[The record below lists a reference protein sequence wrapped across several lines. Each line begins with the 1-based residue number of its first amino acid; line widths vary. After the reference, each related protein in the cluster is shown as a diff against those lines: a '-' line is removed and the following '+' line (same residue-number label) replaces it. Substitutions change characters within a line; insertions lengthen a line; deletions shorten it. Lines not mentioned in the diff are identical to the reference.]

1 MGSYYLAAVM
11 AMTFSLQVAAADLP
25 EIEKS
30 GTLKVATEDD
40 YAPFNFIVDG
50 KPEGFHKELLEDLK
64 TYAKAQGFDVKQEI
78 LPWTGLLAS
87 VSSGQYDMAF
97 TGALVTDD
105 RLRVFNFAPPF
116 ASAQHFYVKRAGDDR
131 LSDIASLCGKT
142 VGLQAGSA
150 LLARLPEL
158 KKMMEAEGCKIGT
171 VTEYPSYPEAYA
183 DLANGRLDYVIN
195 ALISVNDL
203 VKTRGDTFAKGI
215 AVSGDGFAA
224 WPVPKNS
231 PELLEFLTRTV
242 TLFPGDIVTTLS
254 GKTVDKTFNAGLKV
268 ETATV
273 DRRDMTY
280 LYHDG
285 EDFVFMDDST
295 YEQTPLSAAIVGDA
309 AHYLTDN
316 QRAVVA
322 FHA

>member
-1 MGSYYLAAVM
+1 MKPSKTDSKPFGLLRKLALAGCLVG
-11 AMTFSLQVAAADLP
+11 ASLSAHADLDD
-25 EIEKS
+25 IKS
-30 GTLKVATEDD
+30 KGVMTVATEDD

-116 ASAQHFYVKRAGDDR
+116 ASAQHFYVKRAGDDS

-158 KKMMEAEGCKIGT
+158 KKMMEAEGCKIGK

-231 PELLEFLTRTV
+231 PKLLEFLTGFMTEVRDSGRLAELQTKWFGEA
-242 TLFPGDIVTTLS
+242 FPAMPKEPIT
-254 GKTVDKTFNAGLKV
+254 TVDQFHELAG
-268 ETATV
+268 
-273 DRRDMTY
+273 M
-280 LYHDG
+280 
-285 EDFVFMDDST
+285 
-295 YEQTPLSAAIVGDA
+295 
-309 AHYLTDN
+309 
-316 QRAVVA
+316 
-322 FHA
+322 

>member
-1 MGSYYLAAVM
+1 MKHSNKDFKPFGLLRKLALASCLAGASLAAH
-11 AMTFSLQVAAADLP
+11 ADLA
-25 EIEKS
+25 EIKAKGS
-30 GTLKVATEDD
+30 MTVTTEDD

-50 KPEGFHKELLEDLK
+50 KPQGFHMELLEDLK
-64 TYAKAQGFDVKQEI
+64 AYAKEQGIEVKQEI

-87 VSSGQYDMAF
+87 VASGQYDMAF

-116 ASAQHFYVKRAGDDR
+116 ASAQHFYVKRAGDDS

-158 KKMMEAEGCKIGT
+158 KKMMDTEGCKMGT

-203 VKTRGDTFAKGI
+203 VKARGDVFAKGI

-224 WPVPKNS
+224 WPVPKKS
-231 PELLEFLTRTV
+231 PELLEFLTGFMNQVRDNGRLAELQTKWFGEA
-242 TLFPGDIVTTLS
+242 FPNMPKEPITSVAQFHKL
-254 GKTVDKTFNAGLKV
+254 AGM
-268 ETATV
+268 E
-273 DRRDMTY
+273 
-280 LYHDG
+280 
-285 EDFVFMDDST
+285 
-295 YEQTPLSAAIVGDA
+295 
-309 AHYLTDN
+309 
-316 QRAVVA
+316 
-322 FHA
+322 

>member
-1 MGSYYLAAVM
+1 MKPSKTDSKPFGLLRKLALASCLVG
-11 AMTFSLQVAAADLP
+11 ASLSAHADLDD
-25 EIEKS
+25 IKS
-30 GTLKVATEDD
+30 KGVMTVATEDD

-224 WPVPKNS
+224 WPVPKSS
-231 PELLEFLTRTV
+231 PELLEFLSGFMTEVRDSGRLAELQTKWFGEAFPAMPKEPITTV
-242 TLFPGDIVTTLS
+242 EQFHEL
-254 GKTVDKTFNAGLKV
+254 AG
-268 ETATV
+268 
-273 DRRDMTY
+273 M
-280 LYHDG
+280 
-285 EDFVFMDDST
+285 
-295 YEQTPLSAAIVGDA
+295 
-309 AHYLTDN
+309 
-316 QRAVVA
+316 
-322 FHA
+322 

>member
-1 MGSYYLAAVM
+1 MKPSKTDSKPFGLLRKLALASCLVG
-11 AMTFSLQVAAADLP
+11 ASLSAHADLDD
-25 EIEKS
+25 IKS
-30 GTLKVATEDD
+30 KGVMTVATEDD

-64 TYAKAQGFDVKQEI
+64 VYAKAQGFDVKQEI

-116 ASAQHFYVKRAGDDR
+116 ASAQHFYVKRAGDDS

-158 KKMMEAEGCKIGT
+158 KKMMEAEGCKIGK

-231 PELLEFLTRTV
+231 PELLELLTGFMTEVRNSGRLAELQTKWFGEAFPAMPKEPITTV
-242 TLFPGDIVTTLS
+242 EQFHEL
-254 GKTVDKTFNAGLKV
+254 AG
-268 ETATV
+268 
-273 DRRDMTY
+273 M
-280 LYHDG
+280 
-285 EDFVFMDDST
+285 
-295 YEQTPLSAAIVGDA
+295 
-309 AHYLTDN
+309 
-316 QRAVVA
+316 
-322 FHA
+322 

>member
-1 MGSYYLAAVM
+1 MKPSKTDSKPFGLLRKLALASCLVG
-11 AMTFSLQVAAADLP
+11 ASLSAHADLDD
-25 EIEKS
+25 IKS
-30 GTLKVATEDD
+30 KGVMTVATEDD

-64 TYAKAQGFDVKQEI
+64 VYAKAQGFDVKQEI

-116 ASAQHFYVKRAGDDR
+116 ASAQHFYVKRAGDDS

-158 KKMMEAEGCKIGT
+158 KKMMKAEGCKIGK

-231 PELLEFLTRTV
+231 PELLEFLTGFMTEVRDSGRLAELQTKWFGEAFPAMPKEPITTV
-242 TLFPGDIVTTLS
+242 EQFHEL
-254 GKTVDKTFNAGLKV
+254 AG
-268 ETATV
+268 
-273 DRRDMTY
+273 M
-280 LYHDG
+280 
-285 EDFVFMDDST
+285 
-295 YEQTPLSAAIVGDA
+295 
-309 AHYLTDN
+309 
-316 QRAVVA
+316 
-322 FHA
+322 

>member
-1 MGSYYLAAVM
+1 MKPSKTDSKPFGLLRKLALASCLIG
-11 AMTFSLQVAAADLP
+11 ASLSAHADLD
-25 EIEKS
+25 EIKS
-30 GTLKVATEDD
+30 KGVMTVATEDD

-116 ASAQHFYVKRAGDDR
+116 ASAQHFYVKRAGDDS

-158 KKMMEAEGCKIGT
+158 KKMMEAEGCKIGK

-231 PELLEFLTRTV
+231 PELLEFLTGFMTEVRDSGRLAELQTKWFGEAFPAMPKEPITTV
-242 TLFPGDIVTTLS
+242 EQFHEL
-254 GKTVDKTFNAGLKV
+254 AG
-268 ETATV
+268 
-273 DRRDMTY
+273 M
-280 LYHDG
+280 
-285 EDFVFMDDST
+285 
-295 YEQTPLSAAIVGDA
+295 
-309 AHYLTDN
+309 
-316 QRAVVA
+316 
-322 FHA
+322 

>member
-1 MGSYYLAAVM
+1 MKPSNTDFKPFGLLRKLVLASCLVSA
-11 AMTFSLQVAAADLP
+11 SLSAHADLDD
-25 EIEKS
+25 IKS
-30 GTLKVATEDD
+30 KGVMTVATEDD

-142 VGLQAGSA
+142 VGVQAGSA

-158 KKMMEAEGCKIGT
+158 KKMMDAEGCEIGT

-183 DLANGRLDYVIN
+183 DLANGRLDYVVN

-224 WPVPKNS
+224 WPVPKSS
-231 PELLEFLTRTV
+231 PELLKFLTGFMNEVRDNGRLAELQTKWFGEA
-242 TLFPGDIVTTLS
+242 FPAMPKEPITNVEQFHKL
-254 GKTVDKTFNAGLKV
+254 AG
-268 ETATV
+268 
-273 DRRDMTY
+273 M
-280 LYHDG
+280 
-285 EDFVFMDDST
+285 
-295 YEQTPLSAAIVGDA
+295 
-309 AHYLTDN
+309 
-316 QRAVVA
+316 
-322 FHA
+322 

>member
-1 MGSYYLAAVM
+1 MKPSNTDSKPFGLLRQLALASCLIG
-11 AMTFSLQVAAADLP
+11 ASLSAHADLDD
-25 EIEKS
+25 IKAK
-30 GTLKVATEDD
+30 GVMTVATEDD

-50 KPEGFHKELLEDLK
+50 KPEGFHKELLEDFK
-64 TYAKAQGFDVKQEI
+64 VYAKAQGFDVKQEI

-116 ASAQHFYVKRAGDDR
+116 ASAQHFYVKRAGDDS

-158 KKMMEAEGCKIGT
+158 KKMMEAEGCKIGK

-231 PELLEFLTRTV
+231 PELLEFLTGFMTEVRDSGRLAELQTKWFGEAFPAMPKEPITTV
-242 TLFPGDIVTTLS
+242 EQFHEL
-254 GKTVDKTFNAGLKV
+254 AG
-268 ETATV
+268 
-273 DRRDMTY
+273 M
-280 LYHDG
+280 
-285 EDFVFMDDST
+285 
-295 YEQTPLSAAIVGDA
+295 
-309 AHYLTDN
+309 
-316 QRAVVA
+316 
-322 FHA
+322 

>member
-1 MGSYYLAAVM
+1 MKPSKIDSKPFGLLRKLALASCLVG
-11 AMTFSLQVAAADLP
+11 ASLSAHADLDD
-25 EIEKS
+25 IKS
-30 GTLKVATEDD
+30 KGVMTVATEDD

-116 ASAQHFYVKRAGDDR
+116 ASAQHFYVKRAGDDS
-131 LSDIASLCGKT
+131 LGDIASLCGKT

-224 WPVPKNS
+224 WPVPKSS
-231 PELLEFLTRTV
+231 PELLEFLTGFMTEVRDSGRLAELQTKWFGEAFPAMPKEPITTV
-242 TLFPGDIVTTLS
+242 EQFHKL
-254 GKTVDKTFNAGLKV
+254 AGM
-268 ETATV
+268 E
-273 DRRDMTY
+273 
-280 LYHDG
+280 
-285 EDFVFMDDST
+285 
-295 YEQTPLSAAIVGDA
+295 
-309 AHYLTDN
+309 
-316 QRAVVA
+316 
-322 FHA
+322 

>member
-1 MGSYYLAAVM
+1 MKPSKTDSKPFGLLRKLALASCLVG
-11 AMTFSLQVAAADLP
+11 ASLSAHADLDD
-25 EIEKS
+25 IKS
-30 GTLKVATEDD
+30 KGVMTVATEDD

-116 ASAQHFYVKRAGDDR
+116 ASAQHFYVKRAGDDS

-158 KKMMEAEGCKIGT
+158 KKMMEAEGCKIGK

-231 PELLEFLTRTV
+231 PELLEFLTGFMTEVRDSGRLAELQTKWFGEA
-242 TLFPGDIVTTLS
+242 FPAMPKEPITMVEQFHEL
-254 GKTVDKTFNAGLKV
+254 AG
-268 ETATV
+268 
-273 DRRDMTY
+273 M
-280 LYHDG
+280 
-285 EDFVFMDDST
+285 
-295 YEQTPLSAAIVGDA
+295 
-309 AHYLTDN
+309 
-316 QRAVVA
+316 
-322 FHA
+322 

>member
-1 MGSYYLAAVM
+1 MLRKLALAGCLVG
-11 AMTFSLQVAAADLP
+11 ASLSAHADLDD
-25 EIEKS
+25 IKS
-30 GTLKVATEDD
+30 KGVMTVATEDD

-116 ASAQHFYVKRAGDDR
+116 ASAQHFYVKRAGDDS

-158 KKMMEAEGCKIGT
+158 KKMMEAEGCKIGK

-231 PELLEFLTRTV
+231 PELLEFLTGFMTEVRDSGRLAELQTKWFGEA
-242 TLFPGDIVTTLS
+242 FPAMPKEPIT
-254 GKTVDKTFNAGLKV
+254 TVDQFHELAG
-268 ETATV
+268 
-273 DRRDMTY
+273 M
-280 LYHDG
+280 
-285 EDFVFMDDST
+285 
-295 YEQTPLSAAIVGDA
+295 
-309 AHYLTDN
+309 
-316 QRAVVA
+316 
-322 FHA
+322 